1 MKKSKI
7 IISAKVLNTIA
18 DSWVLSVKEKLNFL
32 KYVGYMS
39 HTEQQELCSII

>member
-7 IISAKVLNTIA
+7 VISAKVLDAIA
-18 DSWVLSVKEKLNFL
+18 DSWVLSQTEKLSFL

-39 HTEQQELCSII
+39 NGEQQELCWMI